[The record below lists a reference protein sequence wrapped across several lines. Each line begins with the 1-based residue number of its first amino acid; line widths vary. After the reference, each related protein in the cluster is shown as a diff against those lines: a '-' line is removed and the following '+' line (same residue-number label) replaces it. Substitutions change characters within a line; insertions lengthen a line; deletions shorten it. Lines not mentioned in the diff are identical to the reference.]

1 MRNQTVILANPEASR
16 ERLLAFARGIP
27 GAYIGIK
34 IAALLLTLEGQRP
47 GWIAEILGLS
57 RQSLTLWIHKVNRQG
72 LESLK
77 PEQRPGRPARL
88 TPDVRR
94 KLEKDLEKSP
104 FELGLPRNQ
113 WDGPTLA
120 TYLKRNFGIKLKVRQ
135 AQYWMHQL
143 GYRLKRSGYSYLQA
157 RTKDAKKFQTT
168 LKKTQVVGA

>member
-1 MRNQTVILANPEASR
+1 MRSQTVVLINPEASR
-16 ERLLAFARGIP
+16 ERILAFARGIP

-57 RQSLTLWIHKVNRQG
+57 RQSLNLWIHKVNDDG

-77 PEQRPGRPARL
+77 PEPRPGRPARL
-88 TPDVRR
+88 TAEVRR
-94 KLEKDLEKSP
+94 KLEKDLEKP
-104 FELGLPRNQ
+104 PLDLGLPRAQ

-120 TYLKRNFGIKLKVRQ
+120 KYLYRSFGIKIKVRQ

-143 GYRLKRSGYSYLQA
+143 GYRMKRAGYSYLQA
-157 RTKDAKKFQTT
+157 KAKDARKFQAT
-168 LKKTQVVGA
+168 LKKTPIAEA